1 MPFRITRRAFWVI
14 AVACL
19 LLVAALGVA
28 RSRGSERIAQVP
40 FSDLLQQLD
49 RGAVSEVVIDGD
61 ALNFRL
67 TDGRAF
73 RTVAPANYVTA
84 NAAFVPEM
92 AKKKVRLEVR
102 TSSDQ
107 AAYSYGALA
116 LGIAFMGLIGFTL
129 YRVTSG
135 RIPARARW

>member
-67 TDGRAF
+67 SDGRAF
-73 RTVAPANYVTA
+73 RRSRPVITG
-84 NAAFVPEM
+84 M
-92 AKKKVRLEVR
+92 RL
-102 TSSDQ
+102 T
-107 AAYSYGALA
+107 
-116 LGIAFMGLIGFTL
+116 I
-129 YRVTSG
+129 
-135 RIPARARW
+135 